1 MAPDTE
7 QAVTVRRIAQQS
19 RPGHGHFRHLHG
31 CPWRGRTHER
41 SCRRPRTDLDIDVST
56 LIDGHDLK
64 VQLSGGPAYLP
75 MHHLWEGVVQ
85 VQVQAAF

>member
-1 MAPDTE
+1 MDIGIFSSPRTVDEFVATARSVAHDGFGSFWTSQIFGLDAPAAT
-7 QAVTVRRIAQQS
+7 
-19 RPGHGHFRHLHG
+19 
-31 CPWRGRTHER
+31 
-41 SCRRPRTDLDIDVST
+41 RTDLDIDVST